1 MDKIILSKRV
11 AVALEKALS
20 NNLNN
25 KAIVLKTHA
34 DILFNEDLS
43 RWKGDNYK
51 YLNELSLE
59 DMAIALYVG
68 YEVEETPEEKI
79 LIKYEEFKEYQELR
93 LDDFEDGFCVGIEF
107 CLDALGIEIKGINK

>member
-20 NNLNN
+20 NNFNN
-25 KAIVLKTHA
+25 KGIVLKTHA

-43 RWKGDNYK
+43 SWKGENYK
-51 YLNELSLE
+51 HLNELSLE

-68 YEVEETPEEKI
+68 YQVEESPEEKLLNLYGYYI
-79 LIKYEEFKEYQELR
+79 ENS
-93 LDDFEDGFCVGIEF
+93 DNGIEEDVIETV
-107 CLDALGIEIKGINK
+107 LEILGIKIEGINC

>member
-20 NNLNN
+20 NNFNN
-25 KAIVLKTHA
+25 KGIVLKTHA

-79 LIKYEEFKEYQELR
+79 KEHYDVFTNKEQFLDVFINGYELGVKNTLYELGV
-93 LDDFEDGFCVGIEF
+93 EIE
-107 CLDALGIEIKGINK
+107 GINR